1 MSLKEALRA
10 VPQLREKRRQQVI
23 DGMKP
28 VKKALLQYRRDLIVS
43 DMGIKSR
50 KGGCAN
56 RIVIDTKSGAV
67 VISIDS
73 DYPGCVLVLN
83 RNEQTLHEGVSS
95 MLLHVADLMTEMK
108 GD

>member
-1 MSLKEALRA
+1 MSLKEAIKA
-10 VPQLREKRRQQVI
+10 VSTKMERRRQQVI

-95 MLLHVADLMTEMK
+95 MLLRVAELMVESEQ
-108 GD
+108 

>member
-1 MSLKEALRA
+1 MSLKEALKQVSTKVER
-10 VPQLREKRRQQVI
+10 RRQQVI

-56 RIVIDTKSGAV
+56 RIVIDTKSGAT
-67 VISIDS
+67 VISVDS
-73 DYPGCVLVLN
+73 DYPGLVLVLN
-83 RNEQTLHEGVSS
+83 RNEQKSHESMKS
-95 MLLHVADLMTEMK
+95 MLLHVAELMVESEQ
-108 GD
+108 

>member
-1 MSLKEALRA
+1 MSLKEALKA
-10 VPQLREKRRQQVI
+10 VPQLREKRRQRVI

-83 RNEQTLHEGVSS
+83 QNKQTLHEGVSS
-95 MLLHVADLMTEMK
+95 MLLHVADLMTEEK
-108 GD
+108 

>member
-1 MSLKEALRA
+1 MSLKEALKVVSTKMER
-10 VPQLREKRRQQVI
+10 RRQQVI

-50 KGGCAN
+50 KGGCSN

-73 DYPGCVLVLN
+73 DYPGCVLLLN
-83 RNEQTLHEGVSS
+83 RNEQTLHEGLED
-95 MLLHVADLMTEMK
+95 MLLHVAELMTEDSK
-108 GD
+108 

>member
-1 MSLKEALRA
+1 MSLKEALKA
-10 VPQLREKRRQQVI
+10 VPKLREKRRQRVI
-23 DGMKP
+23 EEMKP
-28 VKKALLQYRRDLIVS
+28 VKKVLLQYRRDLIVS
-43 DMGIKSR
+43 DMGIKTR

-83 RNEQTLHEGVSS
+83 RNEQKLHEGLES
-95 MLLHVADLMTEMK
+95 MLLHVAELMTE
-108 GD
+108 DPR

>member
-1 MSLKEALRA
+1 MSLKEALKA

-73 DYPGCVLVLN
+73 DHPGCVLVLN
-83 RNEQTLHEGVSS
+83 RNEQKLHQDMQSV
-95 MLLHVADLMTEMK
+95 LLHVAELMTEEK
-108 GD
+108 

>member
-1 MSLKEALRA
+1 MSLKEALKA
-10 VPQLREKRRQQVI
+10 VPQLREKRRQRVI

-83 RNEQTLHEGVSS
+83 QNEQTLHEGLES
-95 MLLHVADLMTEMK
+95 MLLHVADLMTEEK
-108 GD
+108 